1 MISEKTLHDI
11 KKIIIDKN
19 KLDEDYLR
27 LSNDI
32 DVVFK
37 DLMREAE
44 HEK

>member
-11 KKIIIDKN
+11 KKIIIDKK

-37 DLMREAE
+37 DLMREADE
-44 HEK
+44 T